1 VICILIPALNEEAG
15 LRALLP
21 SIPRRLLGMPVSVV
35 VVSDGSTD
43 GTQRVVVENAAVLV
57 HLPDNLGKGAALRA
71 GLAYAAKLEFDHLIT
86 MDGDGQHAATDLE
99 RLLAPVATGVC
110 DASFGSRYLQ
120 DERCGIT
127 PWNRFLVRRS
137 MVKYLRR
144 RLGTTFTD
152 PFCGFRC
159 FTRAALEH
167 IHFEGDGYH
176 SELETIF
183 DAVINHLTVVDVP
196 IRRIYGPS
204 TSKMGAGGSALRGRM
219 RVLGQYLEVVTR
231 KSRELREGRRDVTA
245 DVGLR
250 ERSV

>member
-21 SIPRRLLGMPVSVV
+21 SIPRRLLGMPISVV

-43 GTQRVVVENAAVLV
+43 GTHRVVEANAAVLV
-57 HLPDNLGKGAALRA
+57 DLPANQGKGAALRA
-71 GLAYAAKLEFDHLIT
+71 GLAYAAQLQFEHLIT
-86 MDGDGQHAATDLE
+86 MDGDGQHAAADLE
-99 RLLAPVATGVC
+99 RLLAPVAAGIC
-110 DASFGSRYLQ
+110 DASFGSRYMQ
-120 DERCGIT
+120 DARCGTT
-127 PWNRFLVRRS
+127 PWNRFLVRRA
-137 MVKYLRR
+137 MVKYLHR

-152 PFCGFRC
+152 PFCGYRC

-167 IHFEGDGYH
+167 IHFDGDGYH
-176 SELETIF
+176 SELEAIF
-183 DAVINHLTVVDVP
+183 DAVINQLTVVDVP
-196 IRRIYGPS
+196 IRRIYGPA
-204 TSKMGAGGSALRGRM
+204 TSKMGAGGSAFRGRV

-231 KSRELREGRRDVTA
+231 KSRELRQGRREVTA